1 MIRTQNFCSR
11 HGKSEYPLAPLLS
24 GHELPYALKFPCT
37 SRYGHAS
44 ELLTALIGISHGGR
58 KPRQKASDVL
68 YS

>member
-1 MIRTQNFCSR
+1 MFIHLIIHQECLMSQ
-11 HGKSEYPLAPLLS
+11 ALS
-24 GHELPYALKFPCT
+24 YVLRLQHSVKQ
-37 SRYGHAS
+37 RYGHAS